1 MDMAIDQPDIDLEL
15 DEGEKILYI
24 GRRHWIELV
33 QNGFVF
39 IVIGLITGLLAIYR
53 GIGGMFIVPGV
64 GEAGLDFTNT
74 ALLVLIGAL
83 VLFWQRG
90 IQRRKENRNLLN
102 TGVFYLIAIGTLGLL
117 LVFRWEGG
125 RVLYIDPLEAH
136 PFDLPNLILVA
147 VTLLMIG
154 LMFYLYIDWV
164 DDYLVLTNT
173 RVVYDD
179 DQFLVRH
186 IQQQILI
193 DDIQQV
199 NMRADS
205 YLAHWLG
212 YGKLI
217 LRSFSPRSLE
227 FNYAANPREIE
238 KHILD
243 EVNKLRKAQSTD
255 MLRQLIE
262 DRVYHN
268 KPPKQPGPAIHVHE
282 RAGPI
287 PWLFKANPE
296 INHEKETVIWRPAWP
311 FLAMALLRPIGS
323 FLLTLIALVVC
334 LQLQF
339 LPMLWVSLIGL
350 LVLLAC
356 AGWLFLIY
364 EEHENDLYILT
375 RQDITD
381 VDKRPFGPENRRR
394 APLSAIQDVSF
405 DVTYLE
411 SLLGFGTVVI
421 ETGGA
426 AGGRF
431 TFNHVPD
438 PRNVQATIND
448 YLTDFKKRE
457 KERQFQDAVTLL
469 HEYHH
474 LQSTKGELV
483 DQARIRTLVSQE
495 LREQGAATGTTQII
509 MQPEPAAPA
518 VDPEALQEAVRRAV
532 RDELLRMRLRRRNT
546 PEQP

>member
-1 MDMAIDQPDIDLEL
+1 MALDQPDIDLEL
-15 DEGEKILYI
+15 DEGEEVLYI

-53 GIGGMFIVPGV
+53 GVGGMFIVPSV
-64 GEAGLDFTNT
+64 GEGGLDFTNT
-74 ALLVLIGAL
+74 IFLALIG
-83 VLFWQRG
+83 VLFLLWRRG
-90 IQRRKENRNLLN
+90 VQRRKENRNRLN
-102 TGVFYLIAIGTLGLL
+102 TSVFYLAAIGTLALL

-125 RVLYIDPLEAH
+125 RLLYIDPLEAR
-136 PFDLPNLILVA
+136 PFDLINLGLVA
-147 VTLLMIG
+147 VTVLMAG
-154 LMFYLYIDWV
+154 LMFYLYFDWV

-179 DQFLVRH
+179 DTLLVRH

-205 YLAHWLG
+205 YLSHWLG

-238 KHILD
+238 KRILD
-243 EVNKLRKAQSTD
+243 EVNKLRKAQSTE

-268 KPPKQPGPAIHVHE
+268 KPPKKPGPAIHVHE
-282 RAGPI
+282 RAGPL
-287 PWLFKANPE
+287 PWIFKPNPE
-296 INHEKETVIWRPAWP
+296 IDFEKETIIWRPAWP
-311 FLAMALLRPIGS
+311 FLALALMRPVGS
-323 FLLTLIALVVC
+323 FLVALIALVIC
-334 LQLQF
+334 LRLNF
-339 LPMLWVSLIGL
+339 LPVLWVSLIGL
-350 LVLLAC
+350 VVLLAC
-356 AGWLFLIY
+356 AAWFYWIY

-381 VDKRPFGPENRRR
+381 VDKKPFGPENRRR
-394 APLSAIQDVSF
+394 APLNAIQDVSF
-405 DVTYLE
+405 DVSYFE

-421 ETGGA
+421 QTGGA
-426 AGGRF
+426 AGGKF

-448 YLTDFKKRE
+448 YLTDAKKRE
-457 KERQFQDAVTLL
+457 KERQFQDSVTLL

-474 LQSTKGELV
+474 LQTTKGELM
-483 DQARIRTLVSQE
+483 DQARLTAMVTQH
-495 LREQGAATGTTQII
+495 LREQPPATGTTQII
-509 MQPEPAAPA
+509 QQPAPG
-518 VDPEALQEAVRRAV
+518 VSQDELQEAVRRVV
-532 RDELLRMRLRRRNT
+532 REELLRMRLRRRST

>member
-1 MDMAIDQPDIDLEL
+1 MALDQPDINLEL
-15 DEGEKILYI
+15 DEGEQILYI

-33 QNGFVF
+33 QSGFVF
-39 IVIGLITGLLAIYR
+39 IVIGVITGLLAVYR

-64 GEAGLDFTNT
+64 GAAGLDLTNT
-74 ALLVLIGAL
+74 VILVLI
-83 VLFWQRG
+83 VLLGVLWQRG
-90 IQRRKENRNLLN
+90 AAQRKKNKNLFN
-102 TGVFYLIAIGTLGLL
+102 TSVFYLIAVGTLGLL
-117 LVFRWEGG
+117 FLFRMEGG
-125 RVLYIDPLEAH
+125 RLLYIDPLEAR
-136 PFDLPNLILVA
+136 PFDLINLGLLT
-147 VTLLMIG
+147 VTLLMVG
-154 LMFYLYIDWV
+154 LMVYLYIDWV

-238 KHILD
+238 KRILD
-243 EVNKLRKAQSTD
+243 EVNKLRKAQSTE

-268 KPPKQPGPAIHVHE
+268 KPPKKPGPAIHVHE

-287 PWLFKANPE
+287 PWIFKPNPE
-296 INHEKETVIWRPAWP
+296 IDFEKETIIWRPAWP
-311 FLAMALLRPIGS
+311 FLALALLRPLGS
-323 FLLTLIALVVC
+323 LLLILIALVVC
-334 LQLQF
+334 LRLDF
-339 LPMLWVSLIGL
+339 LPVLWVSLIGL
-350 LVLLAC
+350 VGLLAC
-356 AGWLFLIY
+356 GGWLYWIY

-381 VDKRPFGPENRRR
+381 VDKKPFGPENRRR
-394 APLSAIQDVSF
+394 APLNAIQDVSF
-405 DVTYLE
+405 DVSYFE
-411 SLLGFGTVVI
+411 SVLGFGTVVI
-421 ETGGA
+421 QTGGA
-426 AGGRF
+426 AGGKF

-448 YLTDFKKRE
+448 YLTDAKKRE
-457 KERQFQDAVTLL
+457 KERQFQDSVTLL

-474 LQSTKGELV
+474 LQTTKGELM
-483 DQARIRTLVSQE
+483 DQARISALVSQQV
-495 LREQGAATGTTQII
+495 REQRPSTGTTEII
-509 MQPEPAAPA
+509 QQLPPGPSQDE
-518 VDPEALQEAVRRAV
+518 LQEAVRRVV
-532 RDELLRMRLRRRNT
+532 REELLRIRLRQRSS

>member
-1 MDMAIDQPDIDLEL
+1 MDMAIDRPDIDLEL

-53 GIGGMFIVPGV
+53 GIGGKFIVPGV

-74 ALLVLIGAL
+74 FLLVLIGAL
-83 VLFWQRG
+83 VLLWQRAN
-90 IQRRKENRNLLN
+90 QRRKENKNRLN
-102 TGVFYLIAIGTLGLL
+102 TGVFYLITIGTLAL
-117 LVFRWEGG
+117 LVLFRWEGG
-125 RVLYIDPLEAH
+125 RLLYIDPLEAH
-136 PFDLPNLILVA
+136 PFDLPNLILIV

-199 NMRADS
+199 SMRADS

-212 YGKLI
+212 YGKLT
-217 LRSFSPRSLE
+217 LRSFSPRSLV

-238 KHILD
+238 QQILA

-296 INHEKETVIWRPAWP
+296 IDHEKEVVVWRPAWP
-311 FLAMALLRPIGS
+311 FLAMALLRPVGTS
-323 FLLTLIALVVC
+323 LVVLIALVVC
-334 LQLQF
+334 LRLEF
-339 LPMLWVSLIGL
+339 LPMLWVSLVGVL
-350 LVLLAC
+350 ALLAC
-356 AGWLFLIY
+356 VGWAFWIY
-364 EEHENDLYILT
+364 EDHENDLYILT

-394 APLSAIQDVSF
+394 APLSAVQNVSF
-405 DVTYLE
+405 DVSYLE

-495 LREQGAATGTTQII
+495 LHDQNASTGTTQMIVP
-509 MQPEPAAPA
+509 PELSAPKI
-518 VDPEALQEAVRRAV
+518 DPDELQEAVRRAV
-532 RDELLRMRLRRRNT
+532 RDELLRMRLRQRNT